1 MQNLI
6 NSYKNNS
13 HLHHAYVVEGDT
25 QTSYKN
31 ICDFCEGELDFK
43 IKANPHFIYQEY
55 DKFLVDDARR
65 IRELQMHKNK
75 SGEKKIFVISFNFI
89 TTEAQN
95 SLLKVL
101 EEPTAGTHFF
111 IITPSSHIFLDTI
124 RSRVSILSSGRS
136 TEISKVDFLSL
147 DTKER
152 MKFITKLVQNIKDDK
167 ASKFDAIKLIR
178 NIEKD
183 LHDKALKSSGPERV
197 VYFKKIKNI
206 NKVADYLHDNSA
218 SVKQL
223 LEYTAITI

>member
-6 NSYKNNS
+6 DSYKNNGN
-13 HLHHAYVVEGDT
+13 LHHAYVIEGDT

-43 IKANPHFIYQEY
+43 IKANPYFIYEEY

-65 IRELQMHKNK
+65 LRETQMHKNK
-75 SGEKKIFVISFNFI
+75 AGEKKIFIISFNFI

-101 EEPTAGTHFF
+101 EEPTKGNHFF
-111 IITPSSHIFLDTI
+111 ILTPSAHIFLDTI
-124 RSRVSILSSGRS
+124 RSRVSFLSSGKNIKNS
-136 TEISKVDFLSL
+136 TIDFLSL
-147 DTKER
+147 NTKER
-152 MKFITKLVQNIKDDK
+152 MKFITKLVQNIKDEK
-167 ASKFDAIKLIR
+167 ASKFDAINLIR
-178 NIEKD
+178 NLEKD
-183 LHDKALKSSGPERV
+183 LHQEALKSTGPKRV
-197 VYFKKIKNI
+197 EYFKKIKKI